1 MALSRRF
8 LNLIVDNR
16 FPGSKSLR
24 CIDLTLQNFFNRS
37 DSKVVVA
44 ADASA
49 AISGSMDWIQLPS
62 PMFNF
67 QASSVAHH
75 WEISC
80 FPLRGCEVLCIDQ
93 DECCLIFDEDRRNIV
108 TMPDLCHPKG
118 CPISLFVPSTNVYD
132 DDGDGTL
139 FIMERV
145 VKPESPRSSPSHS
158 DQFEA
163 VFYRTPSSVRSVSST
178 CKPLPLPPFVRDP
191 KFSNTRTTINLYVVV
206 SGGSEICISVEGAGT
221 YCMDTVKHTWRHVG
235 QWTLPFYGNVEY
247 VPELKLWFGLSDKTN
262 HLAAADLSAMD
273 DCFHRPELLGWSSH
287 LVSVGS
293 GRFCIVRFFY
303 TRHFAGYYRDQII
316 DDPFVVLTGVDVVP
330 DDASGDAN
338 GSMGEVQL
346 RMIKYESKLASGA
359 IERESNASILRCLY
373 RRHASCMATASHVR
387 HPTNICSGGGGGAC
401 VGGGSRIKILCSF
414 AGHIMPRPSDDALK
428 YIGGETRVLA
438 VPHSIPFSPRADLKK
453 KVEEMFRTEVA
464 AIKYQLVAEDLDV
477 LVSVTCDEDLTH
489 MLDEY
494 DRSEEKRSPST
505 SPRFRV
511 YIFSPRFR
519 VYIFSSPRFRMHH
532 DNSSGAL
539 AEEDVGCKR
548 HDVVAASVPVARRG
562 EGHLVGVVP
571 GLAVSRF

>member
-80 FPLRGCEVLCIDQ
+80 FPLRGRE
-93 DECCLIFDEDRRNIV
+93 
-108 TMPDLCHPKG
+108 G

-273 DCFHRPELLGWSSH
+273 DCFQRPELVRAWMELSPCQRGLRQVLHRKVLLHSA
-287 LVSVGS
+287 
-293 GRFCIVRFFY
+293 FC
-303 TRHFAGYYRDQII
+303 
-316 DDPFVVLTGVDVVP
+316 
-330 DDASGDAN
+330 
-338 GSMGEVQL
+338 
-346 RMIKYESKLASGA
+346 
-359 IERESNASILRCLY
+359 
-373 RRHASCMATASHVR
+373 
-387 HPTNICSGGGGGAC
+387 
-401 VGGGSRIKILCSF
+401 
-414 AGHIMPRPSDDALK
+414 
-428 YIGGETRVLA
+428 
-438 VPHSIPFSPRADLKK
+438 
-453 KVEEMFRTEVA
+453 
-464 AIKYQLVAEDLDV
+464 
-477 LVSVTCDEDLTH
+477 
-489 MLDEY
+489 
-494 DRSEEKRSPST
+494 
-505 SPRFRV
+505 
-511 YIFSPRFR
+511 
-519 VYIFSSPRFRMHH
+519 
-532 DNSSGAL
+532 
-539 AEEDVGCKR
+539 
-548 HDVVAASVPVARRG
+548 
-562 EGHLVGVVP
+562 
-571 GLAVSRF
+571 GLLS